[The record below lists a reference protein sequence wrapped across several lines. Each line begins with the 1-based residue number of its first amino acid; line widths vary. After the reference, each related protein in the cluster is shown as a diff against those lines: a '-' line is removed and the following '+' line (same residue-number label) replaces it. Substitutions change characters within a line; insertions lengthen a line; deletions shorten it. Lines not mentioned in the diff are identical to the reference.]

1 MSERFYPTKR
11 DISYYEHFHRYLLA
25 KIYVEGKKVL
35 DIACGEGYG
44 SHFLSQKAK
53 NVTAVDVDSA
63 TIEAAK
69 QKYINNNLTYLL
81 GDINELDFEDKVFD
95 VIVCYETIEHVQ
107 DPYKAFNNLKR
118 VLKDDGILIISTP
131 NKAVYSDEKKFSN
144 PFHIKEFY
152 YKEYLDLLRTRFES
166 VHIYGQRVLRGSY
179 IWDLEVQQKSVDMLN
194 EGSFLPMYFIAVC
207 SGFNGVH
214 RPAPSYFTDDYVDY
228 EIDRA
233 QKIIEE
239 KDKEIDNA
247 KEVIT
252 SSSEEISLARL
263 GLKKK
268 ETEIEEARTNI
279 DILASEIDKARKV
292 NQEKSNEVESAREAI
307 EKLSLE
313 IDKARRG
320 LEEKDREIEN
330 ARIAIENL
338 LLENENARRTHL
350 KKDKEIE
357 NAKTTIDNLVLEI
370 DEARTIINT
379 LTKGKN

>member
-25 KIYVEGKKVL
+25 KFYVEGKKVL

-69 QKYINNNLTYLL
+69 QKYVNNNLTYLL

-95 VIVCYETIEHVQ
+95 VIVCYETIEHVH

-131 NKAVYSDEKKFSN
+131 NKAVYSDEKHFVN

-179 IWDLEVQQKSVDMLN
+179 IWDVEVQEKSVDMLN

-207 SGFNGVH
+207 GKTNGIQ

-233 QKIIEE
+233 QRIIEE
-239 KDKEIDNA
+239 KDKEIDTA
-247 KEVIT
+247 KEAIT
-252 SSSEEISLARL
+252 RLSEEISLARL
-263 GLKKK
+263 GLEKKGS
-268 ETEIEEARTNI
+268 EIE
-279 DILASEIDKARKV
+279 KARKV
-292 NQEKSNEVESAREAI
+292 NQEKNNEIENAREAI

-313 IDKARRG
+313 IEKARQG

-330 ARIAIENL
+330 ARIAIGNL
-338 LLENENARRTHL
+338 LLENGNARSAHL
-350 KKDKEIE
+350 KKDQEIE

-370 DEARTIINT
+370 DKARTIIDT
-379 LTKGKN
+379 LTKRKN